1 MTRWRISRW
10 FWTPFRVIPWYVWL
24 VVLGAAAWFGRRILL
39 IVATVIAFHP
49 IPVPPLFQPP
59 PKTVLEARL
68 QDLQHF
74 EHVRRNERS
83 MTPEMY
89 ARFDRRVAD
98 IRSHAATMTDAE
110 FMLGLARA
118 QAEIN
123 NAHSNGNVVSMV
135 RRLPHLPVRTAFLD
149 GELRILRA
157 APGYEDL
164 LGSRITD
171 IGGQPVGEVARR
183 FRDALG
189 GNDAY
194 FTVVAPLLLET
205 PAYLNAVGIP
215 GDAIEIQIQGSGDAP
230 VRVLKAITPSADAR
244 WVSPGALPLYWRR
257 DTAAAWTALRPSGDP
272 LYLQQPD
279 RGYWR
284 HALPDRDAVYIN
296 LRTNIDDDTGQSLKA
311 FVDATVADLRR
322 VRPATVIV
330 DLRFNPGGD
339 YSLTHPL
346 MSALGDIVGP
356 DGRVYLL
363 SSNNTFSAAIVS
375 MAFAKQGAPDRTVIV
390 GEGVGDRTAFWA
402 EGWRYELPNSGF
414 GARYS
419 TAFYDLRNGCKGLF
433 RCYWGAFFLMP
444 VIVDDLDVDI
454 PAPITFADYAAGR
467 DPGMEAIEK
476 AEAVRRGPIP

>member
-1 MTRWRISRW
+1 MPATSLWRWIG
-10 FWTPFRVIPWYVWL
+10 TPFRVVPWYVWL
-24 VVLGAAAWFGRRILL
+24 VLLGLAAWFGRRILL

-49 IPVPPLFQPP
+49 IPIPPLFQGAPE
-59 PKTVLEARL
+59 TVLEARL

-74 EHVRRNERS
+74 QHVPRNERS
-83 MTPEMY
+83 MTPEMR
-89 ARFDRRVAD
+89 ARFDRSVAEVT
-98 IRSHAATMTDAE
+98 RNAASLTDAG

-118 QAEIN
+118 QAEID
-123 NAHSNGNVVSMV
+123 NAHSNANVVSMV
-135 RRLPHLPVRTAFLD
+135 RRLPHLPVRTAFFND
-149 GELRILRA
+149 ELRVLRA
-157 APGYEDL
+157 APGHEDL
-164 LGSRITD
+164 LGSRITH
-171 IGGQPVGEVARR
+171 IAGLPVNEVAHR
-183 FRDALG
+183 FRDAFG

-194 FTVVAPLLLET
+194 FRIVIPLLLET

-215 GDAIEIQIQGSGDAP
+215 GDAIEIEFDRGSEAPQTRALKAAPPAGDASW
-230 VRVLKAITPSADAR
+230 VL
-244 WVSPGALPLYWRR
+244 PGALPLHWRR
-257 DTAAAWTALRPSGDP
+257 DAAAWTALRPAGDP
-272 LYLQQPD
+272 LYLQHPD

-284 HALPDRDAVYIN
+284 RALPDQGAVYIN
-296 LRTNIDDDTGQSLKA
+296 LRTNIDDSSGQSLEA
-311 FVDATVADLRR
+311 FVAETIADLRNT
-322 VRPATVIV
+322 RPATVIV

-363 SSNNTFSAAIVS
+363 SSNNTFSATIVS
-375 MAFAKQGAPDRTVIV
+375 MAFAKQGAPGRTVIV
-390 GEGVGDRTAFWA
+390 GEEIGDRTAFWA

-454 PAPITFADYAAGR
+454 PTPITFADYAAGR
-467 DPGMEAIEK
+467 DPGMEAIAK
-476 AEAVRRGPIP
+476 AEAARRDLIP